1 MQHYYSLSFTTC
13 ANSAT
18 FMVDRGAWYKRAS
31 ETLGL
36 DYYHETFDERDRVE
50 KFFRTFKRRT
60 KVFACEQRDPQ

>member
-1 MQHYYSLSFTTC
+1 
-13 ANSAT
+13 
-18 FMVDRGAWYKRAS
+18 MVDRGAWYKRAS

-50 KFFRTFKRRT
+50 KFFRTFKRRK